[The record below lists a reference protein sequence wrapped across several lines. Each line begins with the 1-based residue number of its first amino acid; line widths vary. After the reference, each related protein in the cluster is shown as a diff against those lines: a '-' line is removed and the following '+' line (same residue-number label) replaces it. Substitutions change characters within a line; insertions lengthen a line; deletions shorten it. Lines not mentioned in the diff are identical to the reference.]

1 MTCFSLI
8 KLKVLFIIASR
19 ALANSSQYYSL
30 VRNNKIE
37 IYYKASKNWRISN
50 QKFHRTKPS
59 VTMQSFLPS
68 QLIGFLLFRFDEFGD
83 KLAWNRLSSL
93 RLVSISFCVC
103 VCACA
108 RVYEF
113 RLFQTSLTFHPET
126 TELSIEIRREPRP
139 RASSWNSKSKVPPC
153 RVHRTDGHKDTNILL
168 FFLFNTSTWH
178 ELRVS
183 IILGV
188 PYTLAS
194 LVG

>member
-8 KLKVLFIIASR
+8 KLEVLFIIASR
-19 ALANSSQYYSL
+19 APANSSQCYSL

-50 QKFHRTKPS
+50 QKFHRTKHS

-68 QLIGFLLFRFDEFGD
+68 QLISLLLSRFDEFVD

-108 RVYEF
+108 RARVYMNFDYF
-113 RLFQTSLTFHPET
+113 RHPFHPET

-168 FFLFNTSTWH
+168 FFCLIR
-178 ELRVS
+178 LR
-183 IILGV
+183 G
-188 PYTLAS
+188 TN
-194 LVG
+194 